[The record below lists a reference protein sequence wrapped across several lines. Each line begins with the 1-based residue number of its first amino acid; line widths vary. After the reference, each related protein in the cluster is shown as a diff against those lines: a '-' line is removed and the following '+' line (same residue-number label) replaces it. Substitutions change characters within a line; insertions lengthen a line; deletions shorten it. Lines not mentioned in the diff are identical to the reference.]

1 LKKVAAF
8 SSLTI
13 ITAKGV
19 AMESLKEF
27 VLDGSVTMAW
37 YFKDEVNDFA
47 NAVRDSMDQSQ
58 AVVPS
63 LWPLEV
69 ANTVVMGERRKRSTA
84 AQAATWL
91 GILGALPI
99 VVDGETSAR
108 AWGETLGLARA
119 HNLSAYD
126 AAYLELAMRRGLP
139 LATLDDKLKAA
150 AAAVGIS
157 LLVAS

>member
-1 LKKVAAF
+1 MG
-8 SSLTI
+8 SLQ
-13 ITAKGV
+13 
-19 AMESLKEF
+19 EF
-27 VLDGSVTMAW
+27 VLDGSITMAW
-37 YFKDEVNDFA
+37 YFQDERNDYA
-47 NAVRDSMDQSQ
+47 DAVRDGMDRSQ

-69 ANTVVMGERRKRSTA
+69 ANTVVMGERRKRSTP

-91 GILGALPI
+91 GFLGVLPI
-99 VVDGETSAR
+99 VVDGETTAR

-139 LATLDDKLKAA
+139 LATLDEKLKAA
-150 AAAVGIS
+150 AAAVGVS
-157 LLVAS
+157 LYSA

>member
-1 LKKVAAF
+1 MG
-8 SSLTI
+8 S
-13 ITAKGV
+13 
-19 AMESLKEF
+19 MKEF

-37 YFKDEVNDFA
+37 YFKDEMNDYA
-47 NAVRDSMDQSQ
+47 NAVRDGMDQSL

-63 LWPLEV
+63 LWSLEV
-69 ANTVVMGERRKRSTA
+69 ANTIVMGERRKRSTP

-91 GILGALPI
+91 SFLGVLPI
-99 VVDGETSAR
+99 IVDSETTAR
-108 AWGETLGLARA
+108 AWGDTLGLARA

-150 AAAVGIS
+150 AVAVGVS
-157 LLVAS
+157 LFATP

>member
-1 LKKVAAF
+1 
-8 SSLTI
+8 
-13 ITAKGV
+13 
-19 AMESLKEF
+19 MQSLKEF

-37 YFKDEVNDFA
+37 YFKDEMNDYA
-47 NAVRDSMDQSQ
+47 GSVRDGMDQSQ
-58 AVVPS
+58 AVVPT

-69 ANTVVMGERRKRSTA
+69 ANTVVMGERRKRSTP

-91 GILGALPI
+91 GFLGALPI
-99 VVDGETSAR
+99 VVDGETSTR
-108 AWGETLGLARA
+108 AWGDTLSLARA

-150 AAAVGIS
+150 AAAVGVS
-157 LLVAS
+157 LFTAS

>member
-1 LKKVAAF
+1 
-8 SSLTI
+8 
-13 ITAKGV
+13 
-19 AMESLKEF
+19 
-27 VLDGSVTMAW
+27 
-37 YFKDEVNDFA
+37 
-47 NAVRDSMDQSQ
+47 VRDGLDRSQ

-69 ANTVVMGERRKRSTA
+69 ANTVVMGERRKRSTP

-91 GILGALPI
+91 GFLGVLPI
-99 VVDGETSAR
+99 VVDGETTAR

-139 LATLDDKLKAA
+139 LATLDEKLQAA
-150 AAAVGIS
+150 AAAVGVS
-157 LLVAS
+157 LYSA

>member
-1 LKKVAAF
+1 MG
-8 SSLTI
+8 SLP
-13 ITAKGV
+13 
-19 AMESLKEF
+19 EF

-37 YFKDEVNDFA
+37 YVQDERNDYA
-47 NAVRDSMDQSQ
+47 DAVRDGLDRSQ

-69 ANTVVMGERRKRSTA
+69 ANTVVMGERRKRSTP

-91 GILGALPI
+91 GFLGVLPI
-99 VVDGETSAR
+99 VVDGETTAR

-139 LATLDDKLKAA
+139 LATLDEKLKAA
-150 AAAVGIS
+150 AAAVGVS
-157 LLVAS
+157 LYSA